1 MQCLNP
7 LPNRDGA
14 VWFENLVFSLLL
26 FWVIIFMLIVAC
38 GNEGDLC
45 LRLCFTCLLPP
56 LLLNVEIGSDE
67 MQLLYFHSVCTLFL
81 YVCVYMDDGYK
92 FRDCDLN
99 SQFPIDLFDSGFHQ

>member
-1 MQCLNP
+1 MMIWMQCLNP

-38 GNEGDLC
+38 GNEGD
-45 LRLCFTCLLPP
+45 